1 MSDQSF
7 AGQSF
12 AGQFLAATPLIATP
26 PFARSVILL
35 LEHDDTGAIGVI
47 LNHDS
52 GLPLDELL
60 PEASP
65 NVVDPPNV
73 FLGGPVST
81 ETALGLARAPTDSFL
96 RPAALG
102 TIGLVDPTA
111 PPPGVSALRIFAGYA
126 GWDPGQLEAE
136 IEEQA
141 WWVTLA
147 DVDAI
152 FTDTTNLWRQTLRR
166 APGRIPLFETYTD
179 NPMSN

>member
-1 MSDQSF
+1 MPDQT
-7 AGQSF
+7 F
-12 AGQFLAATPLIATP
+12 AGQFLAATPLISTP

-52 GLPLDELL
+52 GLALEEIL
-60 PEASP
+60 PGAASR
-65 NVVDPPNV
+65 VVDPPNV
-73 FLGGPVST
+73 FVGGPVST
-81 ETALGLARAPTDSFL
+81 ETALGLARAPAGSFL

-102 TIGLVDPTA
+102 TIGLVDPTD
-111 PPPGVSALRIFAGYA
+111 PPNDVAALRIYAGYS

-136 IEEQA
+136 IEDQA

-152 FTDTTNLWRQTLRR
+152 FGDTSDLWRDTLRT

-179 NPMSN
+179 NPMRN

>member
-1 MSDQSF
+1 MVERTL
-7 AGQSF
+7 
-12 AGQFLAATPLIATP
+12 AGQFLAATPLISTP

-47 LNHDS
+47 LNRDS
-52 GLPLDELL
+52 GLPLDDVL
-60 PEASP
+60 PEAVP
-65 NVVDPPNV
+65 YVVEPPNI

-81 ETALGLARAPTDSFL
+81 ETALGLARAPADSFL

-102 TIGLVDPTA
+102 TIGLVDPTD
-111 PPPGVSALRIFAGYA
+111 PPSGVSLMRIFAGYA
-126 GWDPGQLEAE
+126 GWDPGQLESE

-147 DVDAI
+147 DVTAI
-152 FTDTTNLWRQTLRR
+152 FADTTDLWRETLRK

>member
-1 MSDQSF
+1 MTDQTYP
-7 AGQSF
+7 GR
-12 AGQFLAATPLIATP
+12 FLVATPLISTP

-35 LEHDDTGAIGVI
+35 LEHDDTGAIGAM
-47 LNHDS
+47 LNQDS

-60 PEASP
+60 PEAAEH
-65 NVVDPPNV
+65 VVDPPNV
-73 FLGGPVST
+73 FVGGPVST
-81 ETALGLARAPTDSFL
+81 ETALGLARAPADSFL

-102 TIGLVDPTA
+102 TIGLVDPTT
-111 PPPGVSALRIFAGYA
+111 PPSGVSAMRIFAGYA

-136 IEEQA
+136 LEEQA

-147 DVDAI
+147 DIDAI
-152 FTDTTNLWRQTLRR
+152 FGDTTDLWRETLRR

>member
-1 MSDQSF
+1 MADETL
-7 AGQSF
+7 AGR
-12 AGQFLAATPLIATP
+12 FLVATPLIATP

-52 GLPLDELL
+52 ELPLDEVL
-60 PEASP
+60 PEASRY
-65 NVVDPPNV
+65 VVDPPNV
-73 FLGGPVST
+73 FVGGPVST
-81 ETALGLARAPTDSFL
+81 ETALGLAMAPADSFL

-102 TIGLVDPTA
+102 TIGLVDPTE
-111 PPPGVSALRIFAGYA
+111 PPSGVSALRIFAGYA

-152 FTDTTNLWRQTLRR
+152 FADTSNLWRETLRT

-179 NPMSN
+179 NPMNN

>member
-1 MSDQSF
+1 MTDQT
-7 AGQSF
+7 F
-12 AGQFLAATPLIATP
+12 AGQFLTATPLISTP

-35 LEHDDTGAIGVI
+35 LEHDDTGAIGVV
-47 LNHDS
+47 LNRDS
-52 GLPLDELL
+52 GLPLDDLL
-60 PEASP
+60 PEAAP
-65 NVVDPPNV
+65 YVVDPPNV

-81 ETALGLARAPTDSFL
+81 ETALGLARAPADSFL

-102 TIGLVDPTA
+102 TIGLVDPTG
-111 PPPGVSALRIFAGYA
+111 PPPGVTAMRIFAGYA

-136 IEEQA
+136 IDEQA

-147 DVDAI
+147 DIDAI
-152 FTDTTNLWRQTLRR
+152 FADTTNLWRETIRT

>member
-1 MSDQSF
+1 MADQT
-7 AGQSF
+7 F

-26 PFARSVILL
+26 PFSRSVIFL

-47 LNHDS
+47 LNADS
-52 GLPLDELL
+52 GLPLAELL
-60 PEASP
+60 PEAAP
-65 NVVDPPNV
+65 YVVEPPTV
-73 FLGGPVST
+73 FMGGPVST
-81 ETALGLARAPTDSFL
+81 ETALGLARAPHGSFL

-102 TIGLVDPTA
+102 TIGLVNPTE
-111 PPPGVSALRIFAGYA
+111 PPSGVSAMRIFAGYA

-136 IEEQA
+136 IEEGA

-152 FTDTTNLWRQTLRR
+152 FADTTNLWRETLRR

-179 NPMSN
+179 DPAAN